1 MIHIQQ
7 ITDLK
12 YLKNLAYV
20 FDLYRQFYKQKGDL
34 ELAESFLKERIV
46 ALESVIFAAFE
57 GNDVVG
63 FTQLYP
69 TFSSVTAQ
77 RSWILND
84 LFVLD
89 SQRGK
94 NIGAQLLEYAKN
106 FARQTDSKGL
116 YLQTD
121 ADNPAQKLYE
131 KLGWE
136 RDMSLQYFWKV

>member
-1 MIHIQQ
+1 MIDIQQ
-7 ITDLK
+7 ITDLRHLDK
-12 YLKNLAYV
+12 LAHI
-20 FDLYRQFYKQKGDL
+20 FDLYRQFYKQNGDINS
-34 ELAESFLKERIV
+34 AKSFLKERII
-46 ALESVIFAAFE
+46 ALESVIFVAFE
-57 GNDVVG
+57 GDTIVG

-69 TFSSVTAQ
+69 TFSSVTLQ

-89 SQRGK
+89 NQRGK
-94 NIGAQLLEYAKN
+94 NVGAQILEHAKD
-106 FARQTDSKGL
+106 FARQTESKGL

-136 RDMSLQYFWKV
+136 QDMSLQYFWKV

>member
-1 MIHIQQ
+1 MIDIQQ
-7 ITDLK
+7 ITDLRHLDK
-12 YLKNLAYV
+12 LAHI
-20 FDLYRQFYKQKGDL
+20 FDLYRQWYKQNGDIIT
-34 ELAESFLKERIV
+34 AKSFLKERIIS
-46 ALESVIFAAFE
+46 LESVIFAAFE
-57 GNDVVG
+57 GDTIVG

-69 TFSSVTAQ
+69 TFSSVTMQ

-84 LFVLD
+84 FFVLEN
-89 SQRGK
+89 QRGK
-94 NIGAQLLEYAKN
+94 NIGTLILEHAKN

-136 RDMSLQYFWKV
+136 QDMSLQYFWKV